1 MENIKE
7 NNKHGYSTQ
16 KQPILFREY
25 GRNVQMLASFVQKIE
40 DKEERNKKAQTLVEL
55 MRNINPS
62 LKDTGEYYQKIWDHL
77 FLITGL
83 ELDVEAPY
91 PKPEESVIMRGEPK
105 PLNYNSNELLFR
117 HYGRNTELLIKS
129 AMEKEGEDQFKA
141 IVYIGRLMKKFYSA
155 WNGENVDNN
164 VIAGHIKR
172 MSQSKIVVD
181 LEKINE
187 KKLWDV
193 GGNASFRSGASNTQQ
208 MKHKPSGGGVK
219 KSNNYSNHSHSN
231 GNNYSANKKKKSYTK
246 K

>member
-16 KQPILFREY
+16 KQPILFKEY
-25 GRNVQMLASFVQKIE
+25 GRNVQMLASFVQEIE

-105 PLNYNSNELLFR
+105 PLHYNSNELFFR

-172 MSQSKIVVD
+172 MSQSKIQVD

-193 GGNASFRSGASNTQQ
+193 GGNANFRSGGSNTQQ
-208 MKHKPSGGGVK
+208 SKYKSGGGMK
-219 KSNNYSNHSHSN
+219 KSNN
-231 GNNYSANKKKKSYTK
+231 NNYNNANKKKKNYSK